1 MTSWW
6 RTNLRWLL
14 ALPVAALIA
23 GGLASYHVRTMWW
36 FEGLHHEVGSA
47 PVGEYVSLSAD
58 FRDGEGETSRTLRVR
73 LLSIDPVGAGPDAE
87 LPLPGTTAYGVRL
100 DFEAGADQE
109 LRVCQ
114 VALIGADK
122 QRYAVP
128 SQPYSPCL
136 PQGHPG
142 PEASIVAGQP
152 RGSGR
157 PGRGTPRQVGRGAA
171 GAHRCRRPDHCGA
184 GVVCL
189 SAVCGVAAL
198 TRGSRATAAARTG
211 AMRAMD
217 RARVAVASIGA
228 MPSQVWVRIGPS
240 RPRTT

>member
-87 LPLPGTTAYGVRL
+87 LPLPGTTAYAVRL
-100 DFEAGADQE
+100 EFEAGADQE

-152 RGSGR
+152 RGRVAPGEER
-157 PGRGTPRQVGRGAA
+157 PARWVVAPRVLT
-171 GAHRCRRPDHCGA
+171 D
-184 GVVCL
+184 
-189 SAVCGVAAL
+189 VAA
-198 TRGSRATAAARTG
+198 RITAV
-211 AMRAMD
+211 
-217 RARVAVASIGA
+217 RVWFAYPQYVEL
-228 MPSQVWVRIGPS
+228 R
-240 RPRTT
+240 R